1 MASIT
6 KHKNQWR
13 AQVYVRA
20 IRESKIFRTKR
31 EAEAWAATREIALRE
46 QETLTPAQRHTV
58 RELFEKYSSE
68 VSEQKR
74 GAIEETARIRAFIRE
89 FPDIADLTLDKIDS
103 AVLGRWRDA
112 RLKGGYIR
120 PNGEEAQAVTRSTV
134 QRDIAWMNA
143 AFGVAR
149 KEWKWLEHNPFFGM
163 RQPGQNPPRER
174 RIHPIEVKR
183 LCRRLGYVSGRPPET
198 KGQEVALIFLIALR
212 TAMRAGE
219 IKGLGKTKLN
229 LEKRVATV
237 EHKMQYKT
245 GKPRQVPLSKQAV
258 RLLRAVADR
267 DRCFTVTST
276 TLDMLFRKARDSLL
290 IEDLHFHDSRAEA
303 LTRFAKRV
311 DVMTLAKISGHQ
323 DLRILQRVYYRETA
337 EDIAARL

>member
-1 MASIT
+1 MASVT
-6 KHKNQWR
+6 KHKSQWR
-13 AQVYVRA
+13 AQIYVRGT
-20 IRESKIFRTKR
+20 RESKIFRTKR
-31 EAEAWAATREIALRE
+31 EAEAWAATRETTLRE

-58 RELFEKYSSE
+58 RELFEKYSTD
-68 VSEQKR
+68 VSEGKR

-89 FPDIADLTLDKIDS
+89 FPDIADLTLDRVDS
-103 AVLGRWRDA
+103 AVLGKWRDD
-112 RLKGGYIR
+112 RLRGGYIR
-120 PNGEEAQAVTRSTV
+120 SDGEEALPVTRSTV

-143 AFGVAR
+143 AFGIAR
-149 KEWKWLEHNPFFGM
+149 KEWKWLEHNPFDGM
-163 RQPGQNPPRER
+163 RQPGQNPPRDR
-174 RIHPIEVKR
+174 RIAPLEVWR
-183 LCRRLGYVSGRPPET
+183 ICRRLGYVSGRPPET
-198 KGQEVALIFLIALR
+198 RSQEVALIFLIALR

-219 IKGLGKTKLN
+219 ILSLGRSKLN
-229 LEKRVATV
+229 MEKRVATV

-245 GKPRQVPLSKQAV
+245 GKPRQVPLSRQAV
-258 RLLRAVADR
+258 RLLRVVADR
-267 DRCFTVTST
+267 ERCFSVTSH

-290 IEDLHFHDSRAEA
+290 IGDLHFHDSRAEA